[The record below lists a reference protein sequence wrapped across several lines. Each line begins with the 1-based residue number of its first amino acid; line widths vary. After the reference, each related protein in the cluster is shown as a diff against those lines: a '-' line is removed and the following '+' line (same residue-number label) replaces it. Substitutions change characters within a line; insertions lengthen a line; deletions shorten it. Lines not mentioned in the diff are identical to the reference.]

1 MNEEAFDAIVVGAG
15 FAGLAAAYRL
25 TQAGRSV
32 LVVERGATCGAKN
45 LTGGRI
51 YTHALRALL
60 GDAWREAPLQREVK
74 REILSLLTEQD
85 AVNIDATLTSVT
97 EESYTVL
104 AAPLLEWLA
113 TRCEEAGAMIVTATT
128 VDGLLVRDGT
138 VCGVR
143 AGGDDLEARVVVD
156 CEGVNPLL
164 LERAGLIRPVDPH
177 AVAVGAKYV
186 YRYGSST
193 EVDRIF
199 GVRPGEGAAVLGM
212 GAITHG
218 VLGGVFC
225 YANTDSV
232 SLGLVVD
239 AAGWRA
245 SGRSLLAT
253 AEALAEHPAIGRYVA
268 GGELAEYGA
277 HLVYEGGYDTLPQ
290 LSGAGW
296 LVCGDAAGLC
306 LNRGFTVRGMDYA
319 VLSGLAAADTVAVAL
334 DAAAHGGPLDA
345 AELAGYRTRLEEG
358 VLRDFRATRGS
369 HAWLG
374 ATPDLFTVY
383 PQLAVDAMT
392 HLHHVGDEPLAPVAS
407 TLWRTARQIKK
418 PVRTARTLLKG
429 VRTL

>member
-1 MNEEAFDAIVVGAG
+1 MDEDVFDAVVVGGG

-25 TQAGRSV
+25 AQAGRSV
-32 LVVERGATCGAKN
+32 LVVERGATCGEKN

-60 GDAWREAPLQREVK
+60 GDAWRDAPLQREVT
-74 REILSLLTEQD
+74 REVISLLTEQD
-85 AVNIDATLTSVT
+85 AVNVDATLTSVR
-97 EESYTVL
+97 EQSYTVL
-104 AAPLLEWLA
+104 AAPLLAWLA
-113 TRCEEAGAMIVTATT
+113 DRCEDAGAMVVTATT
-128 VDGLLVRDGT
+128 VDGLLVRDG
-138 VCGVR
+138 VVRGVR
-143 AGGDDLEARVVVD
+143 AGGDDLEARVVID

-186 YRYGSST
+186 YRYPRA
-193 EVDRIF
+193 EDVDRLF
-199 GVRPGEGAAVLGM
+199 GARPGEGTAVLGM
-212 GAITHG
+212 GAVTHG
-218 VLGGVFC
+218 VFGGVFC

-245 SGRSLLAT
+245 SGRSLLDT
-253 AEALAEHPAIGRYVA
+253 AEALTAHPAVGRYVA

-277 HLVYEGGYDTLPQ
+277 HLIYEGGFDTLPE

-319 VLSGLAAADTVAVAL
+319 VLSGIAAADTVAEAL
-334 DAAAHGGPLDA
+334 AAAPEGAVLGA
-345 AELAGYRTRLEEG
+345 TALAGYRDRLEG
-358 VLRDFRATRGS
+358 GALRDFRATRGA
-369 HAWLG
+369 HAWMG
-374 ATPDLFTVY
+374 GTPDLFTVY
-383 PQLAVDAMT
+383 PRLAVDAMT
-392 HLHHVGDEPLAPVAS
+392 RLHHVGDEPLTPVAS
-407 TLWRTARQIKK
+407 TLWRTARQIRR

>member
-1 MNEEAFDAIVVGAG
+1 MDDEVFDAVVVGGG

-25 TQAGRSV
+25 AQAGRSV

-85 AVNIDATLTSVT
+85 AVNVDATLTSAP
-97 EESYTVL
+97 EQSSTVL
-104 AAPLLEWLA
+104 AAPLLAWLA
-113 TRCEEAGAMIVTATT
+113 ARCEDAGVMVVTSTT
-128 VDGLLVRDGT
+128 VEGLLVRDG
-138 VCGVR
+138 VVRGVR

-186 YRYGSST
+186 YRYGSS
-193 EVDRIF
+193 EDVDRVF
-199 GVRPGEGAAVLGM
+199 GVRPGEGAALLGM

-225 YANTDSV
+225 YTNTDSV

-245 SGRSLLAT
+245 SGRSLLDT
-253 AEALAEHPAIGRYVA
+253 AEALREHPAIGRYVA

-277 HLVYEGGYDTLPQ
+277 HLVYEGGFDTLPE

-319 VLSGLAAADTVAVAL
+319 VLSGLAAADTVVEALDASPGEGAL
-334 DAAAHGGPLDA
+334 DAAA
-345 AELAGYRTRLEEG
+345 LAGYRRRLEAG

-369 HAWLG
+369 HAWLSG
-374 ATPDLFTVY
+374 TPDLFTLY
-383 PQLAVDAMT
+383 PRLAVDAMT
-392 HLHHVGDEPLAPVAS
+392 RLHHVGSEPLTTVAS
-407 TLWRTARQIKK
+407 TLWRTARQITR

>member
-1 MNEEAFDAIVVGAG
+1 MDDEVFDAVVVGGG
-15 FAGLAAAYRL
+15 FAGRAAAYRL
-25 TQAGRSV
+25 AQAGRSG

-85 AVNIDATLTSVT
+85 AVNVDATLTSAP
-97 EESYTVL
+97 EQSSTVL
-104 AAPLLEWLA
+104 AAPLLAWLA
-113 TRCEEAGAMIVTATT
+113 ARCEDAGVMVVTSTT
-128 VDGLLVRDGT
+128 VEGLLVRDG
-138 VCGVR
+138 VVRGVR

-186 YRYGSST
+186 YRYGSS
-193 EVDRIF
+193 EDVDRVF
-199 GVRPGEGAAVLGM
+199 GVRPGEGAALLGM

-225 YANTDSV
+225 YTNTDSV

-245 SGRSLLAT
+245 SGRSLLDT
-253 AEALAEHPAIGRYVA
+253 AEALREHPAIGRYVA

-277 HLVYEGGYDTLPQ
+277 HLVYEGGFDTLPE

-319 VLSGLAAADTVAVAL
+319 VLSGLAAADTVVEALDASPGEGAL
-334 DAAAHGGPLDA
+334 DAAA
-345 AELAGYRTRLEEG
+345 LAGYRRRLEAG

-369 HAWLG
+369 HAWLSG
-374 ATPDLFTVY
+374 TPDLFTLY
-383 PQLAVDAMT
+383 PRLAVDAMT
-392 HLHHVGDEPLAPVAS
+392 RLHHVGDEPLTTVAS
-407 TLWRTARQIKK
+407 TLWRTARQITR

>member
-1 MNEEAFDAIVVGAG
+1 MDEDVFDAIVVGGG

-25 TQAGRSV
+25 ATAGKSV
-32 LVVERGATCGAKN
+32 LVVERGQTCGAKN
-45 LTGGRI
+45 LTGGRL
-51 YTHALRALL
+51 YAYALRELL
-60 GDAWREAPLQREVK
+60 GDAWHEAPVQREVK
-74 REILSLLTEQD
+74 REVISLLTEQD
-85 AVNIDATLTSVT
+85 AVTIDATLASVQ

-113 TRCEEAGAMIVTATT
+113 ARCEEAGAMIVTATT
-128 VDGLLVRDGT
+128 VEELLVRDG
-138 VCGVR
+138 VVRGVR
-143 AGGDDLEARVVVD
+143 AGEDELEARVVID
-156 CEGVNPLL
+156 GEGVNPLL

-186 YRYGSST
+186 YRFGSST
-193 EVDRIF
+193 DVDRIF

-212 GAITHG
+212 GAVTHG
-218 VLGGVFC
+218 VFGGLFC

-239 AAGWRA
+239 SAGWAA
-245 SGRSLLAT
+245 SGRSLLET
-253 AEALAEHPAIGRYVA
+253 AEALTAHPAIGRYVA

-277 HLVYEGGYDTLPQ
+277 HLIYEGGFGTLPE

-319 VLSGLAAADTVAVAL
+319 IMSGLAAADTVLEAGAA
-334 DAAAHGGPLDA
+334 DPSGGPFGAAA
-345 AELAGYRTRLEEG
+345 LAGYRTRLEG
-358 VLRDFRATRGS
+358 GLLRDFRATRGA
-369 HAWLG
+369 HRWMNG
-374 ATPDLFTVY
+374 NPDLFTVY
-383 PQLAVDAMT
+383 PALAVDAVRGLY
-392 HLHHVGDEPLAPVAS
+392 HQGAEPLAPVSS

>member
-1 MNEEAFDAIVVGAG
+1 MDEDVFDAIVVGGG

-25 TQAGRSV
+25 ARADKSV
-32 LVVERGATCGAKN
+32 LVIERGQTCGAKN
-45 LTGGRI
+45 LTGGRL
-51 YTHALRALL
+51 YTYALAELL
-60 GDAWREAPLQREVK
+60 GDDWREAPVQREVK
-74 REILSLLTEQD
+74 REVVSMLTEQD
-85 AVNIDATLTSVT
+85 AVTVETTLGSVHD
-97 EESYTVL
+97 ESSTVL

-113 TRCEEAGAMIVTATT
+113 ARCEEAGAMIVTATT
-128 VDGLLVRDGT
+128 VEGLLVRDG
-138 VCGVR
+138 VVRGVR
-143 AGGDDLEARVVVD
+143 AGDDELEARVVID

-164 LERAGLIRPVDPH
+164 LERAGLIRPLDPH

-186 YRYGSST
+186 YRFGSSE

-199 GVRPGEGAAVLGM
+199 GVRPGEGTAVLGM
-212 GAITHG
+212 GAVTHG
-218 VLGGVFC
+218 VFGGVFC

-239 AAGWRA
+239 SAGWAA
-245 SGRSLLAT
+245 SGHSLLET
-253 AEALAEHPAIGRYVA
+253 AEALTAHPAIGRYVA

-277 HLVYEGGYDTLPQ
+277 HLIYEGGFDTLPE

-319 VLSGLAAADTVAVAL
+319 IMSGLAAADTVLEAAG
-334 DAAAHGGPLDA
+334 AAAEGPLEA
-345 AELAGYRTRLEEG
+345 AALSGYRTRLEG
-358 VLRDFRATRGS
+358 GLLRDFKATRGA
-369 HAWLG
+369 HRWMNG
-374 ATPDLFTVY
+374 TPDLFTTY
-383 PQLAVDAMT
+383 PALAVDAMRGLY
-392 HLHHVGDEPLAPVAS
+392 HQGAEPLTPVSS